1 MDPETAILETE
12 DTMEKA
18 VEYLQH
24 EFATVRTGKASPGLI
39 ENIDVHVHSYG
50 STMKLKQLAMITAPE
65 ARLLEV
71 KVFDPATTQD
81 VERAIRESRLGLNPA
96 AASAS
101 LRIPIPELSEERRIQ
116 MVKLV
121 KQLAEEAKV
130 RVRSARKE
138 GMDMAK
144 KLKNDNLLTEDG
156 QKDHE
161 AEFQKLTD
169 KYVKVIDEQVV
180 AKEKEVMK
188 V

>member
-12 DTMEKA
+12 DAMEKA
-18 VEYLQH
+18 VEYLLH

-39 ENIDVHVHSYG
+39 ENIDVHIHSYG
-50 STMKLKQLAMITAPE
+50 STMKLKQLAVISAPE

-71 KVFDPATTQD
+71 KVFDPSTTQD

-96 AASAS
+96 AAGSS
-101 LRIPIPELSEERRIQ
+101 LRIPIPELSEERRVQ

-130 RVRSARKE
+130 RVRAVRKE

-144 KLKNDNLLTEDG
+144 KLKADNLLTEDG

-161 AEFQKLTD
+161 TEVQKLTD
-169 KYVKVIDEQVV
+169 KYIKVIDEHVA
-180 AKEKEVMK
+180 AKERDVMK

>member
-12 DTMEKA
+12 DSMEKA

-24 EFATVRTGKASPGLI
+24 EFATVRTGKATPALI
-39 ENIDVHVHSYG
+39 ENIDVHVRSYD

-96 AASAS
+96 AAGIS
-101 LRIPIPELSEERRIQ
+101 LRVPIPELSEERRIQ

-130 RVRSARKE
+130 RVRSARKD

-161 AEFQKLTD
+161 TEVQKLTD
-169 KYVKVIDEQVV
+169 KFVKVIDEVTA

>member
-12 DTMEKA
+12 DAMEKA
-18 VEYLQH
+18 VEHLLH

-39 ENIDVHVHSYG
+39 ENIDVHVPSYG
-50 STMKLKQLAMITAPE
+50 SSMKLKQLAVISAPE

-71 KVFDPATTQD
+71 KVFDPSTTQD

-96 AASAS
+96 AAGSS
-101 LRIPIPELSEERRIQ
+101 LRVPIPELSEERRIQ

-130 RVRSARKE
+130 RVRAVRKE
-138 GMDMAK
+138 GMDAAK
-144 KLKNDNLLTEDG
+144 KMKADNVLTEDG

-161 AEFQKLTD
+161 TEVQKLTD
-169 KYVKVIDEQVV
+169 KYIKVIDEHVA
-180 AKEKEVMK
+180 AKEKDVMK
-188 V
+188 I

>member
-12 DTMEKA
+12 DSMEKA

-24 EFATVRTGKASPGLI
+24 EFATVRTGKATPALI
-39 ENIDVHVHSYG
+39 ENIDVYVRSYD

-71 KVFDPATTQD
+71 KVFDPASTQD

-96 AASAS
+96 AAGIS
-101 LRIPIPELSEERRIQ
+101 LRVPIPELSEERRIQ

-130 RVRSARKE
+130 RVRSARKD

-144 KLKNDNLLTEDG
+144 KLKNENLLTEDG

-161 AEFQKLTD
+161 AEVQKLTD
-169 KYVKVIDEQVV
+169 KYVKVIDEVV
-180 AKEKEVMK
+180 AAKEKEVMK